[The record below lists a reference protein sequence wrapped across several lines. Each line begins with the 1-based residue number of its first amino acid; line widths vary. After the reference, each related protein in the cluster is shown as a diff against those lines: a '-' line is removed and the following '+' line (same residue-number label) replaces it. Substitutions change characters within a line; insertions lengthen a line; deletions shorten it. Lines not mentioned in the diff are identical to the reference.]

1 MRSASA
7 EHDSGPVARRGRVL
21 LAALAVA
28 GCCGGTA
35 PAAYDGAAASV
46 APPAF
51 RLTADASARPV
62 SARVLGEQ
70 TWSGG
75 RLSLPTGEAVTVYV
89 SNAYSGDPGAP
100 RRWADYIGG
109 LPHGSELNALEAY
122 IATPDEVLELCAA
135 RALGCYG
142 NDTLISIGETARGVT
157 AEEVVTH
164 EYGHHVAH
172 NRANP
177 PWRAIDYGT
186 KRWATH
192 AKICSRASAGEVFPG
207 DEGDRYELN
216 PGEAFAETFR
226 ALVESKR
233 GAGAFA
239 WSLVDR
245 SFYPDADALARVEE
259 DVVRPWIGPKLTAR
273 TGRIRASTRSWAM
286 TVATP
291 LDGDLELSLRMPLG
305 AGHTLEV
312 LNTRG
317 AVVSRGLWSGS
328 SVRTLRYQICGERS
342 VRVRVGRAG
351 SASRFELRATV
362 P

>member
-7 EHDSGPVARRGRVL
+7 EHDRGPVARRGRVL

-70 TWSGG
+70 IWTGG
-75 RLSLPTGEAVTVYV
+75 RLSLPAGEAVTVYV

-109 LPHGSELNALEAY
+109 LPHGSELNSLEAY

-142 NDTLISIGETARGVT
+142 NDTMISIGETARGVT
-157 AEEVVTH
+157 PEEVVTH

-192 AKICSRASAGEVFPG
+192 AKICSRATAGEVFPG

-216 PGEAFAETFR
+216 PGEAFAETYR
-226 ALVESKR
+226 ALVESGR
-233 GAGAFA
+233 GAGTFA

-245 SFYPDADALARVEE
+245 SFYPDVEALARAAE
-259 DVVRPWIGPKLTAR
+259 DVSRPWVRPTVSTR
-273 TGRIRASTRSWAM
+273 SGRIRAGRAWTT

-291 LDGDLELSLRMPLG
+291 LDGDLELSLKLVAATGVRLQIFEG
-305 AGHTLEV
+305 DGVRVA
-312 LNTRG
+312 
-317 AVVSRGLWSGS
+317 ARGLWASATEQRARLPVCGTRIARIRISGS
-328 SVRTLRYQICGERS
+328 
-342 VRVRVGRAG
+342 AG
-351 SASRFELRATV
+351 SRFVLSLST